1 MTLRIVDGD
10 AHLLEG
16 AEFIIEL
23 MEAHPDKVQFQS
35 TGGISG
41 ATIEGKRFPNSTGK
55 GCGVDAATSLTLKAN
70 NPFEPHGVVA
80 DADREGIDV
89 MVCYPSLGIGAT
101 AFDDT
106 RLRGGLRAALEP
118 LGGALL
124 RTRPRSAPACRRHR
138 PVARPGARGA
148 HGGRDRHARSRR
160 GHRADG
166 VA

>member
-16 AEFIIEL
+16 AEFIAEL

-35 TGGISG
+35 GGGISG

-70 NPFEPHGVVA
+70 NPFEPHGVIA
-80 DADREGIDV
+80 DADREGIEV

-101 AFDDT
+101 AFDDIDFADDFA
-106 RLRGGLRAALEP
+106 RRWNRWAARFCGRAPSAAYAP
-118 LGGALL
+118 SASFPSPI
-124 RTRPRSAPACRRHR
+124 RPA
-138 PVARPGARGA
+138 
-148 HGGRDRHARSRR
+148 RHAWWTRSRR
-160 GHRADG
+160 LVWSA
-166 VA
+166 